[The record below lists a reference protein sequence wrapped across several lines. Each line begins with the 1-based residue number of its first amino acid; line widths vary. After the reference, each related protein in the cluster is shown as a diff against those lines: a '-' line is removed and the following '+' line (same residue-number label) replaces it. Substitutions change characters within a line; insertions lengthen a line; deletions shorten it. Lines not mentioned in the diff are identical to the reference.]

1 MSFLSVRMGFFTS
14 FYHSLFDVTWL
25 AAVRTERKRAWKFF
39 FTFSA
44 LMSLVFA
51 VIGTAIAVPA
61 LRSFEKEALAVVP
74 DFKAEIASGTLKVT
88 GIIQPFIQRDP
99 EGPFLFVL
107 DTISSS
113 TPTIESLVK
122 KPEGEIVVINRTGI
136 EMFSEKQ
143 GERKTYPFSEF
154 GTVSI
159 ARSDLQKF
167 ADKVTSFAGTTVI
180 ALVLLVIFFLGLVVG
195 HLVSLVMVGSIAF
208 IIASFLK
215 RPWRYGE
222 LFTVGL
228 FAPALPLLITCVIT
242 ILGFN
247 IPYLYSL
254 SLLAYLLA
262 VIVTVKPVAPS
273 VEPSAETQHPTV

>member
-1 MSFLSVRMGFFTS
+1 MGFFAN

-25 AAVRTERKRAWKFF
+25 AAVRSEHGRAWKFF
-39 FTFSA
+39 FGFSA
-44 LMSLVFA
+44 ITSLIFTGVS
-51 VIGTAIAVPA
+51 TAIILPT
-61 LRSFEKEALAVVP
+61 LRSVEKEVVATLP

-107 DTISSS
+107 DTVSSS
-113 TPTIESLVK
+113 TPTIDSLVK
-122 KPEGEIVVINRTGI
+122 KPEGEIVVINRSGV
-136 EMFSEKQ
+136 EMFSESQ
-143 GERKTYPFSEF
+143 SERKTYSFSTF
-154 GTVSI
+154 KPGSVS
-159 ARSDLQKF
+159 RDDVKKF
-167 ADKVTSFAGTTVI
+167 ADRVTSVAGSVLI
-180 ALVLLVIFFLGLVVG
+180 ASALFFIFFFGLIIGHVLSLLLVDG
-195 HLVSLVMVGSIAF
+195 IAF
-208 IIASFLK
+208 IIASFLE

-228 FAPALPLLITCVIT
+228 FAPALPLLVTCVIT

-262 VIVTVKPVAPS
+262 VVVTVKPVT
-273 VEPSAETQHPTV
+273 PSAESSAETPHPTV

>member
-1 MSFLSVRMGFFTS
+1 MGFFTS

-39 FTFSA
+39 FAFSA
-44 LMSLVFA
+44 LMSLIFA
-51 VIGTAIAVPA
+51 VVATTIVVPG
-61 LRSFEKEALAVVP
+61 LRSIEKEVLATVP

-107 DTISSS
+107 DTISST
-113 TPTIESLVK
+113 TPTIDSLVK

-136 EMFSEKQ
+136 EMFSEKK

-154 GTVSI
+154 GTVSVG
-159 ARSDLQKF
+159 RSDLQKF
-167 ADKVTSFAGTTVI
+167 AERVTSFTGAIVI
-180 ALVLLVIFFLGLVVG
+180 ALVLMVIIFIGLVVG
-195 HLVSLVMVGSIAF
+195 HLVSLVLVDGIAF

-228 FAPALPLLITCVIT
+228 FAPALPLLVTCVIT

-262 VIVTVKPVAPS
+262 VIVTVKPVTPS
-273 VEPSAETQHPTV
+273 AEPSAETPHPTV